1 MDQINFEGCFVCGPD
16 NQCGLKADFRN
27 LDDGGVEGTFTPDSA
42 HCGYEGVVHGGI
54 LMGFLDEVLGRL
66 SFRKDRLF
74 LTHTL
79 EVSFRQAAAPD
90 VPLKA
95 IAELMEWSRRQ
106 FTAEG
111 TIFNPDGEVV
121 ATAKGRFLLMSET
134 MENKLLPD
142 GRKIAG
148 S

>member
-1 MDQINFEGCFVCGPD
+1 MEQINFEGCFVCGPD
-16 NQCGLKADFRN
+16 NQCGLKAIFRN
-27 LDDGGVEGTFTPDSA
+27 LENGDVEGVFTPDSA

-90 VPLKA
+90 VPLRA
-95 IAELMEWSRRQ
+95 VASLTEWSRRQ
-106 FTAEG
+106 FSAEG
-111 TIFNPDGEVV
+111 KVFDPGGEIV
-121 ATAKGRFLLMSET
+121 ATAKGRFLIMSET
-134 MENKLLPD
+134 MESKLLPD
-142 GRKIAG
+142 GRKISG

>member
-1 MDQINFEGCFVCGPD
+1 VEQINFEGCFVCGPD
-16 NQCGLKADFRN
+16 NQCGLKAVFRN
-27 LDDGGVEGTFTPDSA
+27 LDDGAVEGTFTPDSA

-90 VPLKA
+90 VPLRAVATLK
-95 IAELMEWSRRQ
+95 EWSRRQ

-121 ATAKGRFLLMSET
+121 ATSNGRFLIMSEA
-134 MENKLLPD
+134 MENKLLPE
-142 GRKIAG
+142 GRKIAE
-148 S
+148 